1 MWISRRSAI
10 SSPVLSTCRAQKRFY
25 TPSADCGPSR
35 QAEIGPEAIIGF
47 RVLAPLVV
55 ALQDPASAP
64 TLAVHMNSRSS
75 LEIEGVDLDSE
86 TSIALLSDME
96 ILLL

>member
-1 MWISRRSAI
+1 MRLRKRGQIYLFGLPTASGR
-10 SSPVLSTCRAQKRFY
+10 LRAFATGNNR
-25 TPSADCGPSR
+25 
-35 QAEIGPEAIIGF
+35 PEAIIGF
-47 RVLAPLVV
+47 RVLAPLVA